1 MQWPGYKAI
10 VCILKKYALQLQQIK
25 SLPMGHGT
33 VVTELDTYVPADM
46 SDIVDTAIVYMITF
60 VIEHQ

>member
-1 MQWPGYKAI
+1 MAWVQGYCVHIKK
-10 VCILKKYALQLQQIK
+10 VCITTAANKKFT
-25 SLPMGHGT
+25 HGT
-33 VVTELDTYVPADM
+33 VVTELDIYVPTDM